1 MRRFVPLLCIGLVV
15 LIFYMMGGFS
25 YLSLE
30 KIRLLDRDLIEFSLE
45 SPLLAFFLFL
55 VIYVIYTISSIPG
68 LILFDLVAGYL
79 FGKTAS
85 FFLVL
90 LGATMGATGVF
101 LATRYAF
108 GESAMGNK
116 KKWVRKI
123 KDGFDRHQVSYLLF
137 MRIIPFV
144 PFSIANVTLGLL
156 DVKLYRYVWTTLVGL
171 VPATFIYTQA
181 GTGLGRA
188 LQKEGPIEIS
198 HFVNAELL
206 FSLGGLSILALLPIV
221 IKRKK

>member
-1 MRRFVPLLCIGLVV
+1 
-15 LIFYMMGGFS
+15 
-25 YLSLE
+25 
-30 KIRLLDRDLIEFSLE
+30 
-45 SPLLAFFLFL
+45 
-55 VIYVIYTISSIPG
+55 
-68 LILFDLVAGYL
+68 
-79 FGKTAS
+79 
-85 FFLVL
+85 
-90 LGATMGATGVF
+90 
-101 LATRYAF
+101 
-108 GESAMGNK
+108 
-116 KKWVRKI
+116 
-123 KDGFDRHQVSYLLF
+123 

-188 LQKEGPIEIS
+188 LQKEGAIEIS